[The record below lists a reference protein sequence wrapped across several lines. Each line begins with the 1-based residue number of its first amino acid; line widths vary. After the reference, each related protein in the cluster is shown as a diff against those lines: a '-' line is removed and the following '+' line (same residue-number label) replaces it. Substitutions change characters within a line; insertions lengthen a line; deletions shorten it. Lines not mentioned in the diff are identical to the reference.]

1 MLDDMVPQKNLVN
14 QSNPQ
19 IRKSQTKGLQII
31 GVEGNEMA
39 KLINDFERKS
49 EFHMSASSREVL
61 KLTEFTHG
69 NESIIVEE
77 SRPLFVEVPKKD
89 GEMESFINS
98 HENENGDET
107 EITPVFR
114 KDKLVLIDVKTNDA
128 MMGFGVG

>member
-19 IRKSQTKGLQII
+19 IRKSQTIGLQII

-39 KLINDFERKS
+39 KLIDDFEHKS
-49 EFHMSASSREVL
+49 EFRKSASSREVL
-61 KLTEFTHG
+61 KLTEYTHG